1 MEFYMKE
8 VQLIIVLSD
17 NPVVSEMYTVM
28 HIPAAVSLMFCA
40 VLWSKLCMHSFNR
53 NWDLTDTGILASHS

>member
-1 MEFYMKE
+1 MKE

-40 VLWSKLCMHSFNR
+40 VL
-53 NWDLTDTGILASHS
+53 